1 MRRRRRTIC
10 QTWNPSWVCCFVSS
24 VWCRCNGQI
33 RERANL
39 PALLILQPS
48 GDGRA
53 SVAKLIYRCGAFV
66 RTDGCSVPLTY
77 NIKDAAERLG
87 VSRRWLREFLREHP
101 ADKAGIPFYVPI
113 GNRKRLT
120 ERDLERI
127 LEENRETERE
137 LLSPRTTVYP
147 VLAARHETSEGA
159 LNEDPAPTNRFA
171 RALVRLKER
180 V

>member
-1 MRRRRRTIC
+1 M
-10 QTWNPSWVCCFVSS
+10 
-24 VWCRCNGQI
+24 
-33 RERANL
+33 
-39 PALLILQPS
+39 
-48 GDGRA
+48 
-53 SVAKLIYRCGAFV
+53 
-66 RTDGCSVPLTY
+66 PLTY

-87 VSRRWLREFLREHP
+87 VSRRWLREFLRDHP

-127 LEENRETERE
+127 LEDNRETERE

-147 VLAARHETSEGA
+147 ILAARHETSEVA
-159 LNEDPAPTNRFA
+159 MNEDPAPTNRFA